1 MKIFVTGAT
10 GFIGSHFLNQA
21 HKAGHELVALRRS
34 ENSVPKVA
42 VPEEVVWLTKEMDKL
57 TASDF
62 ESIDV
67 LVHLASPGVSP
78 QRASLDELFYW
89 NVSILGSILLAAT
102 EANVRRFVVA
112 GTFAEYGRSADRFDP
127 IPPDAPLLPT
137 YDYAASKAAA
147 FQLAHALAISRDFE
161 LVYLRIFSAFGE
173 GQHPQ
178 NFWPALMA
186 AAQSG
191 EDFEMTPGEQIRD
204 YLPVEEVA
212 QQFLS
217 WSTTE
222 PVLKG
227 FPAVK
232 NVGSGKPVSM
242 REFAE
247 HWWEKAEAKGSLKV
261 GALPYREN
269 EVMRF
274 VPQI

>member
-21 HKAGHELVALRRS
+21 HQAGHELVALRRS
-34 ENSVPKVA
+34 ETSAPKVP
-42 VPEEVVWLTKEMDKL
+42 VPGEVVWLTKEMDKL
-57 TASDF
+57 TSCDF
-62 ESIDV
+62 DSVDV

-78 QRASLDELFYW
+78 QKATLEELFYW
-89 NVSILGSILLAAT
+89 NVSVLGNIMQSAA
-102 EANVRRFVVA
+102 EANVRRFVIA

-147 FQLAHALAISRDFE
+147 FQLTHALAVSRGLE
-161 LVYLRIFSAFGE
+161 LAYLRIFSAFGE

-191 EDFEMTPGEQIRD
+191 KNFEMTPGEQVRD

-212 QQFLS
+212 RQFLS
-217 WSTTE
+217 WSVTE
-222 PVLKG
+222 PLLKG
-227 FPAVK
+227 YPTVR
-232 NVGSGKPVSM
+232 NIGSGKPVTM

-247 HWWEKAEAKGSLKV
+247 FWWKHVEAKGSLLV